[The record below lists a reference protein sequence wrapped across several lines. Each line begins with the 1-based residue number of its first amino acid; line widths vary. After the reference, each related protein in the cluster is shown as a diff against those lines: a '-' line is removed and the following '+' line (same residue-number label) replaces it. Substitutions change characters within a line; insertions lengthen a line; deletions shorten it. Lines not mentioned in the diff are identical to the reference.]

1 MSDHGILGGKEIVK
15 AVERGDIVVDPF
27 DPSHVNP
34 VSLDLRLGSKV
45 SVYDRVVRAR
55 LNGEKGEE
63 DGTLFETIYGT
74 CLDMAQPNGVVS
86 FDIGPKG
93 WMLRPG
99 ILYLMHTHERVLS
112 KKHVPVLDGKS
123 SIGRLGIKIH
133 ETAGF
138 GDPGFD
144 GQYTLEVT
152 AVQPVRV
159 YAGSRFCQIRFH
171 EISGEFGSYA
181 DHASNYRGELALG
194 PVPSR
199 AWKMFR

>member
-1 MSDHGILGGKEIVK
+1 MGILGGKEIVN

-27 DPSHVNP
+27 EPANVNP
-34 VSLDLRLGSKV
+34 VSLDLRLGSRV

-55 LNGEKGEE
+55 LNGEKEE
-63 DGTLFETIYGT
+63 DGSLFDIVYGT
-74 CLDMAQPNGVVS
+74 FLDMSRPNEVVS
-86 FDIGPKG
+86 FDITPRG

-99 ILYLMHTHERVLS
+99 ILYLMHTQERILAR
-112 KKHVPVLDGKS
+112 KHVPILDGKS
-123 SIGRLGIKIH
+123 SIGRLGVKIH

-152 AVQPVRV
+152 VVQPVRV
-159 YAGSRFCQIRFH
+159 YAGARFCQIRFH
-171 EISGEFGSYA
+171 EISGEFGSYGG
-181 DHASNYRGELALG
+181 DRSNYKGDLAAG

-199 AWKMFR
+199 AWRMFEK

>member
-1 MSDHGILGGKEIVK
+1 MGILGGKEILK

-27 DPSHVNP
+27 DPANVNP
-34 VSLDLRLGSKV
+34 VSLDLRLGARV

-55 LNGEKGEE
+55 LNGEKEE
-63 DGTLFETIYGT
+63 DGTLFEPMYGG
-74 CLDMAQPNGVVS
+74 CLDMSRPNGVVS
-86 FDIGPKG
+86 FDITPRG

-99 ILYLMHTHERVLS
+99 VLYLMHTLERVLA
-112 KKHVPVLDGKS
+112 KDRVPILDGKS
-123 SIGRLGIKIH
+123 SIGRLGVKIH

-152 AVQPVRV
+152 CVQPVRV
-159 YAGSRFCQIRFH
+159 YAGTRFCQIRFH
-171 EISGEFGSYA
+171 DISGEFANYG
-181 DHASNYRGELALG
+181 DHKSNYKGDLAVG

-199 AWKMFR
+199 SWRMFEK